1 LVTQPI
7 KAASIGKSQ
16 IIEEVPSDESARIK
30 KLGDKNVVIEIVIFE
45 DQKIKITL
53 YSQSKE
59 LAS

>member
-7 KAASIGKSQ
+7 KAASSGKSQ

-30 KLGDKNVVIEIVIFE
+30 KLGDKNVVIEIVMFE

-53 YSQSKE
+53 YSKSKE
-59 LAS
+59 FTS